1 MSLISQV
8 AKMLGVESGE
18 EFKVE
23 GYKGVFYFLDS
34 CLAYKPS
41 NTEEDTE
48 EYVDSILVD
57 LLNGRNKIIKLPR
70 VPWKPRLD
78 EKYYTFCLENFSSFH
93 WRIFKTDWFETPTD
107 FARLKVGWVYRTY
120 AEAKEALPIV
130 AKEIGVRYII
140 EGE

>member
-1 MSLISQV
+1 
-8 AKMLGVESGE
+8 MLGVESGE

-23 GYKGVFYFLDS
+23 GYKGVFIFLDS

-41 NTEEDTE
+41 NTEEEDARG
-48 EYVDSILVD
+48 YIDSILVD

-78 EKYYTFCLENFSSFH
+78 ETYYTFCLENFSSFR
-93 WRIFKTDWFETPTD
+93 WKILKADWFETPTD
-107 FARLKVGWVYRTY
+107 FARLKAGWVYRTK

-130 AKEIGVRYII
+130 AKEMGVDYIL
-140 EGE
+140 EG